1 VLRTQAF
8 PFIRAHPLRF
18 ILSKESENILD
29 VVLCRTGGERKKTAD
44 EIKELMKKAAAEKA
58 FLSLLYGGSATVLVL
73 VLGFFMAQTKIMKDH
88 AMLEKWA
95 KSNGIYGVLPKTKDG
110 KIDTDLSL
118 KLTGI
123 LVSIWPE

>member
-1 VLRTQAF
+1 MCKDL
-8 PFIRAHPLRF
+8 PLRG
-18 ILSKESENILD
+18 D
-29 VVLCRTGGERKKTAD
+29 VPDKLRKSL
-44 EIKELMKKAAAEKA
+44 EIGQNNGP
-58 FLSLLYGGSATVLVL
+58 SRYL
-73 VLGFFMAQTKIMKDH
+73 VLGFSMAQTKIMKDH

-123 LVSIWPE
+123 LVSIWPELIE